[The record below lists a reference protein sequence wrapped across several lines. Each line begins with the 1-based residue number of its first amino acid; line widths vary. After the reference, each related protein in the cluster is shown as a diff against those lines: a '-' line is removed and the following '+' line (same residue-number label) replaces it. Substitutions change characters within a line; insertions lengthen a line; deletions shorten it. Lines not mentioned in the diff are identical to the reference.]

1 MFLQQKLCWDDLKT
15 GILYRLSREGT
26 VLNTFEVSFSFRS
39 QSFSMTAKEA
49 LYTVRFVGFKV
60 IRDLVKVS
68 IVLYFDLGSTL
79 SQLLHALRSFL
90 Y

>member
-1 MFLQQKLCWDDLKT
+1 
-15 GILYRLSREGT
+15 
-26 VLNTFEVSFSFRS
+26 
-39 QSFSMTAKEA
+39 MTAKKA
-49 LYTVRFVGFKV
+49 LYKVRFVGFFKV

-68 IVLYFDLGSTL
+68 VVLCFGLESTL